1 MKLCFASHNQ
11 GKINELAAL
20 IGEHVE
26 LIGLSD
32 LKMEEDIPETG
43 STFKEN
49 ALLKAN
55 FVWERFQIPCF
66 ADDSGLEVEAL
77 NGAPGV
83 YSARYAGPEANSQR
97 NMDKLLGAL
106 SGIENRKARFVTTIA
121 LVGLG
126 RDPLFFEGEIK
137 GHIIF
142 EKRGKMGF
150 GYDPLFVPDGYD
162 ISFAEMAAEEKNRI
176 SHRAKAVSK
185 LLEYLKNSE

>member
-20 IGEHVE
+20 IGEQVE
-26 LIGLSD
+26 LIGLND
-32 LKMEEDIPETG
+32 LKMAEDIPETG

-49 ALLKAN
+49 ALLKAT

-83 YSARYAGPEANSQR
+83 FSARYAGPEANSER
-97 NMDKLLGAL
+97 NMNKLLEAL

-121 LVGLG
+121 LVGLE
-126 RDPLFFEGEIK
+126 PNPVFFEGEIS
-137 GHIIF
+137 GHILH
-142 EKRGKMGF
+142 EKRGHLGF
-150 GYDPLFVPDGYD
+150 GYDPLFVPEAYD
-162 ISFAEMAAEEKNRI
+162 LSFAEMASEEKNQI
-176 SHRAKAVSK
+176 SHRSKAVAK
-185 LLEYLKNSE
+185 LLEYLKKS